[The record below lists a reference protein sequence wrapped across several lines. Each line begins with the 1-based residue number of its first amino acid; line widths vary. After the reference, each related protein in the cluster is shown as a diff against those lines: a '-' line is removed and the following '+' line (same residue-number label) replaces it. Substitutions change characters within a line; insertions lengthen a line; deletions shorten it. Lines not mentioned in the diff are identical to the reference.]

1 MTSAADPTPAPGRP
15 APPAAPAP
23 PDLPGSHDQEHRE
36 LTRAFALAAAMTL
49 LMTLLRTPPSS
60 SVFLTV
66 LVIAGLLAPRYLR
79 GSPWFWALLFVMFLI
94 SPILRPWLALDNHH
108 FLHVYW
114 LAAIALT
121 RFASRPDEALQTVA
135 RLLIGLAFAFAVAW
149 KLLVPE
155 FVDGSFFE
163 YTFGT
168 DSRLAE
174 VAVAVGIHQDGF
186 HQANRDVVSSWQEP
200 DTEPAAGEMAI
211 SSSIASL
218 SILLA
223 WLTIVIEGAVA
234 VTFLAPLR
242 GRWRWLRDA
251 ALLVFVASTYPLAP
265 VLGFAWLLIC
275 MGAMASHLRTAW
287 RYGLYVTAFAAVA
300 LLEERAAMLAW
311 VQTSGLGD
319 VLRSIGSVFF

>member
-1 MTSAADPTPAPGRP
+1 VSSTTDQATPPTRP
-15 APPAAPAP
+15 APPA
-23 PDLPGSHDQEHRE
+23 PDLLDAGQQEHRE
-36 LTRAFALAAAMTL
+36 LRRAFALAASMTL

-60 SVFLTV
+60 SVFLT
-66 LVIAGLLAPRYLR
+66 LLLIAGLLAPRYLR
-79 GSPWFWALLFVMFLI
+79 RSPWFWALLFVMFMI

-149 KLLVPE
+149 KLMVPE
-155 FVDGSFFE
+155 FIDGSFFE

-168 DSRLAE
+168 DSRLAD
-174 VAVAVGIHQDGF
+174 VAVAVGLHEDGF
-186 HQANRDVVSSWQEP
+186 HRDNRGVISSWQEP
-200 DTEPAAGEMAI
+200 GTPPASGEMVI
-211 SSSIASL
+211 HDSIGPL
-218 SILLA
+218 SVVLA
-223 WLTIVIEGAVA
+223 WLTIVIEGSVAVA
-234 VTFLAPLR
+234 FLAPLR
-242 GRWRWLRDA
+242 GRWRYLRDA

-287 RYGLYVTAFAAVA
+287 RYGLYVAAFAAVA

-319 VLRSIGSVFF
+319 VLRSVGSVFF